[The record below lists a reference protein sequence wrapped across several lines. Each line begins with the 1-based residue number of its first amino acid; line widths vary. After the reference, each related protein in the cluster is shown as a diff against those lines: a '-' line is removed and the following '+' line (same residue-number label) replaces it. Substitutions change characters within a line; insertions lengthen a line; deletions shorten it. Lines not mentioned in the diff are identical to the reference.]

1 MSQLDVPRVLESVAN
16 VAEHRDAKTL
26 RVSLLQTIKELLPV
40 RAAGFIGFGAAAVVE
55 SDRPADDEIPAFA
68 ENIPADLL
76 AQVAQGN
83 DVQIPQENGG
93 GCIHLMPVGAH
104 EALAV
109 HLTECTPAQLRT
121 IDALARLY
129 RNFTAMIRDSE
140 QDRLTGLKNRRSF
153 DSYLARVTEAALVAP
168 DQVPRDSARAR
179 SGPVS
184 WWLALFD
191 IDHFKRINDRFG
203 HLYGDE
209 VLLLIAQM
217 VSTLF
222 RGEDRCFRY
231 GGEEFAVILTRSDR
245 DGVMTAMERL
255 RQTISTHVFP
265 QVGQVTVSVGCA
277 PIEAGTSMVDV
288 IERADR
294 ALYQAKNAGRN
305 RVVFYESVRDGRRN
319 DRLDGGVEL
328 F

>member
-26 RVSLLQTIKELLPV
+26 RVSLLQTLKELLPV
-40 RAAGFIGFGAAAVVE
+40 RAAGFIAFGTSAHVDVDPLE
-55 SDRPADDEIPAFA
+55 NDELPAFA
-68 ENIPADLL
+68 AEIPADLL
-76 AQVAQGN
+76 ARVALGS
-83 DVQIPQENGG
+83 DVQIPKAGGG
-93 GCIHLMPVGAH
+93 GCIHLMPVGAN

-109 HLTECTPAQLRT
+109 HIAECTPDQLRT

-140 QDRLTGLKNRRSF
+140 QDRLTGLQNRRSF

-168 DQVPRDSARAR
+168 EPVARDAARTR

-184 WWLALFD
+184 GWLALFD
-191 IDHFKRINDRFG
+191 LDHFKRINDRFG

-209 VLLLIAQM
+209 VLLLVAQM
-217 VSTLF
+217 VSKLF

-231 GGEEFAVILTRSDR
+231 GGEEFAVILTRSDH
-245 DGVMTAMERL
+245 DGVMIAMERL
-255 RQTISTHVFP
+255 RQAISTHVFP

-277 PIEAGTSMVDV
+277 PIEPGISMVEV

-305 RVVFYESVRDGRRN
+305 RVVFYESGRDGRRN
-319 DRLDGGVEL
+319 DRLDGNVEL